1 MSIDARKRAAA
12 QSAVAHVRSGMTIGL
27 GTGST
32 AKHVI
37 DIIGEQVARGD
48 LRDIN
53 AVATSRASEA
63 RARALGI
70 PIVPFQG
77 RLDVAIDGIDELTP
91 RLDAI
96 KGLGGALTREKIVES
111 RTDLLI
117 FIADDSKKVA
127 YLGEKAP
134 LPVEVIPLAVEVV
147 ARELERLGAAVQVRT
162 AEGDMPFVTDNH
174 NYILDCRWQ
183 EWQPHAL
190 APIIMALPGVVE
202 HGLFL
207 GMAQVA
213 YLATDTGVIEC
224 IPSEGW

>member
-32 AKHVI
+32 AKHAI

-134 LPVEVIPLAVEVV
+134 LPVEVIPLAIEVV
-147 ARELERLGAAVQVRT
+147 ARELERLGAAVSGAHSRRRHAVCHRQSQLHPRLPLARVATARLSAHHHGIARGRRT
-162 AEGDMPFVTDNH
+162 RLIFGNGASGVFGD
-174 NYILDCRWQ
+174 
-183 EWQPHAL
+183 
-190 APIIMALPGVVE
+190 VE
-202 HGLFL
+202 TQG
-207 GMAQVA
+207 
-213 YLATDTGVIEC
+213 
-224 IPSEGW
+224 S